1 MFNGE
6 TRMPDANN
14 LRAAIQALEAQ
25 REQGTLD
32 DASANLA
39 LAALREQLRK
49 LGERLPAE
57 SEAERK
63 QITVMFADMSGFTAL
78 SERTDAEEVRALVNQ
93 CFEALGKVIARYGG
107 HIDKFIGDEL
117 MVLFG
122 APVAIEDHA
131 ARALHA
137 ALELREKFAAFN
149 QAHVTLRANPLALH
163 TGVNSGLVVAGDI
176 GTEAKREYTVMG
188 DPVNVAARLV
198 AQAAPGEILV
208 GEQTRRLA
216 GKEFDFE
223 DLGNRALEGRA
234 RGLQVYRLQGLKEG
248 GPELQPTSARR
259 AMVGRQNELAVLQ
272 RTVREVAEVKRAR
285 AVTVVGAAGIGKS
298 RLRDELRAWL
308 DGERINFSVLE
319 GAALPHMTTTPYF
332 IIADLLR
339 RQLGVTHVDSAA
351 SVRLRLEALL
361 HELGADDMETAH
373 ALASILAVDYEN
385 SALMKLSAEERR
397 GRTFAALTAYIRR
410 LTQRAPVLLL
420 INDLHWVD
428 ELSLDI
434 LEHIFTDLNDAAIL
448 IVTFTRPVLDP
459 EARIRQV
466 EARLAPEAYTRLAL
480 QELNVSSSR
489 ELLLSLAPGLDRWP
503 AAVDTI
509 LGKAQGNPFFIE
521 EIVRSLFDESVLAAG
536 DEGIRVEGDL
546 AQLSVPD
553 TVWGVLAE
561 RIDRLPPEEK
571 RTIQSAAIVG
581 RIFWQGAVQQ
591 LTRTECA
598 SQLAM
603 LSQRE
608 MVERVGLAPFAEDWE
623 WKFRHALVQE
633 VAYSSL
639 LLETRKDG
647 HLSAAKWL
655 ETSAGDRLKEYSTVL
670 AHHYQLGE
678 DWSRAAQFADLAG
691 DRASDLYAYSEARA
705 AYLQTLH
712 ALRQLDGDRENA
724 IRQIDVTLKLAREAS
739 FFPTE
744 DVFHALETAKQL
756 AAEIEDSERQ
766 VRVLV
771 ALASWRYISGQPR
784 LAVELA
790 LPAVAAARQA
800 GLEELLVVP
809 YLILGRAMFM
819 TGDFRNCVKLVEDAQ
834 EIAKRFGNDVVDQSL
849 TGLGLGPNL
858 AVLGAAYQQLG
869 DIERGR
875 ALGLESIRTAE
886 SSGDPRQIGITNLFL
901 GATDASL
908 GRFEYCTEHLERALA
923 LFEQTGD
930 AAATQTALGWLG
942 RTLAWRGDLERG
954 ADCLDRAL
962 RSAEELGLVP
972 WVPLLQ
978 AYRAELYIMSGGL
991 ADAVELATRAVGLA
1005 KDTRQRSSEADA
1017 HRVLAWAL
1025 FYAEGAPPERILDEF
1040 RSAIEIHRSTGAR
1053 ALLANALFHLA
1064 AFLEMT
1070 AQPGEAQPAEEAAE
1084 ALSLSAELG
1093 LTWLPTPVPEPRPA
1107 SSER

>member
-1 MFNGE
+1 MFSGE

-14 LRAAIQALEAQ
+14 LRTAIQALETQ
-25 REQGTLD
+25 REQGILD
-32 DASANLA
+32 DASADLA

-49 LGERLPAE
+49 LGERLPPE

-93 CFEALGKVIARYGG
+93 CFEALGKVITRYGG

-223 DLGNRALEGRA
+223 DLGSHALEGRA

-248 GPELQPTSARR
+248 GSEVQPTSSRR

-285 AVTVVGAAGIGKS
+285 AVAVVGAAGIGKS

-308 DGERINFSVLE
+308 DGERIGFSVLE

-339 RQLGVTHVDSAA
+339 KQLGVTHADSAA
-351 SVRLRLEALL
+351 SVRLQLETLL
-361 HELGADDMETAH
+361 HELGTDDVETAH
-373 ALASILAVDYEN
+373 ALASILAIDYEN
-385 SALMKLSAEERR
+385 SELMKLSAEERR
-397 GRTFAALTAYIRR
+397 GRTFAALTAFIRR
-410 LTQRAPVLLL
+410 LTERAPVLLL
-420 INDLHWVD
+420 MNDLHWVD

-434 LEHIFTDLNDAAIL
+434 LEHILTDLEDAAIL

-459 EARIRQV
+459 DARIRQV
-466 EARLAPEAYTRLAL
+466 EARLAPEAYARLAL

-503 AAVDTI
+503 GAMNTI

-521 EIVRSLFDESVLAAG
+521 EIVRSLLDGSVLAAG
-536 DEGIRVEGDL
+536 DEGIRVAGDL
-546 AQLSVPD
+546 EQLSVPD

-581 RIFWQGAVQQ
+581 RVFWQGAVQE

-598 SQLAM
+598 GQLGR

-608 MVERVGLAPFAEDWE
+608 MVERIGPAPFAEDWE

-647 HLSAAKWL
+647 HLSAATWL
-655 ETSAGDRLKEYSTVL
+655 ERSAGDRLKEYSTVL

-678 DWSRAAQFADLAG
+678 DWGRAAQFAEMAG
-691 DRASDLYAYSEARA
+691 DRASDLYAHSEASA
-705 AYLQTLH
+705 AYLQTLY
-712 ALRQLDGDRENA
+712 ALDQLDRDRANA
-724 IRQIDVTLKLAREAS
+724 IRRIDVTLRLGREAS
-739 FFPTE
+739 LYPTDE
-744 DVFHALETAKQL
+744 VFHALETAQQL
-756 AAEIEDSERQ
+756 ATEIEDPRRQ

-771 ALASWRYISGQPR
+771 ALAAWRYISGQPR

-790 LPAVAAARQA
+790 FEAVASAKQG
-800 GLEELLVVP
+800 GLDELLVVP
-809 YLILGRAMFM
+809 YMILAGAMFM
-819 TGDFRNCVKLVEDAQ
+819 TGRFRNCVDLIEQAQ
-834 EIAKRFGNDVVDQSL
+834 ELAKLSGNDLDQR
-849 TGLGLGPNL
+849 TDLGLGPNL
-858 AVLGAAYQQLG
+858 ALLGAAYQQLG
-869 DIERGR
+869 EVERGR
-875 ALGLESIRTAE
+875 ALGLESIRMAE
-886 SSGDPRQIGITNLFL
+886 SLGDARGIALAHLFL
-901 GATDASL
+901 GGTDAAL
-908 GRFEYCTEHLERALA
+908 GRFERCAEHLERAVA
-923 LFEQTGD
+923 LCEKAGEVTG
-930 AAATQTALGWLG
+930 TQTALGWLG

-954 ADCLDRAL
+954 SDCLDRAL
-962 RSAEELGLVP
+962 QSADELGLVP
-972 WVPLLQ
+972 FVPFLQ
-978 AYRAELYIMSGGL
+978 AYRAELYIMSGRPIDG
-991 ADAVELATRAVGLA
+991 VNLATKAVDLA
-1005 KDTRQRSSEADA
+1005 LDTRQRSAEGEA
-1017 HRVLAWAL
+1017 RRLLGWAL
-1025 FYAEGAPPERILDEF
+1025 FYAEGAPRERILNEF
-1040 RSAIEIHRSTGAR
+1040 RSAVEIHRSCGGR
-1053 ALLANALFHLA
+1053 VLLAIALFDLA
-1064 AFLEMT
+1064 NFLKMT
-1070 AQPGEAQPAEEAAE
+1070 AQPGEAQPAEEEAE
-1084 ALSLSAELG
+1084 ALWLSAELG
-1093 LTWLPTPVPEPRPA
+1093 LTWLPTPVPEPARGVV
-1107 SSER
+1107 RRVN